1 MIPTGHWWRQTAL
14 IKQRAVLSAY
24 GLLAAVFVIF
34 ISACAVRKVP
44 TDDRYIEN
52 KTPPHLNAVAF
63 KKIPGWVGDNH
74 AEALAAFLKSCKK
87 HRVLSSDD
95 KLRSKEVIVGAKEW
109 QKVCAIG
116 VTVKKGSKIEA
127 QYFFESYFTPYLVS
141 DHSDSVGL
149 FTGYYEPEL
158 RGSWRSDT
166 TYQYPI
172 YGLPKDLVSIDL
184 GAFRS
189 ELMGTH
195 LVGRRA
201 KTTLIPYYTRAE
213 INGGMLKGKQLELLW
228 VDSSIEAFFLHI
240 QGSGRIVFSD
250 GSKVRVGFAG
260 RNGQRYT
267 PIGRELVALNI
278 LKPDQVSLQS
288 IQTWLVANP
297 VAGLELM
304 EKNKSYIFFHIRD
317 GKGPVGAQGVVLTP
331 GRSLAVDRKYL
342 PLGAPIW
349 LVTTEPGKAGKPI
362 RRLVIAQDTGS
373 AIKGPV
379 RGDLFIGHGPKA
391 GIIAGNMKQRGK
403 YFLLLPKV

>member
-1 MIPTGHWWRQTAL
+1 L
-14 IKQRAVLSAY
+14 IKQRAVLKAY
-24 GLLAAVFVIF
+24 GLLAAVLALFV
-34 ISACAVRKVP
+34 SACAVRQVP
-44 TDDRYIEN
+44 TDGRYIEN
-52 KTPPHLNAVAF
+52 KTPLHLTAVAF
-63 KKIPGWVGDNH
+63 KTIPGWVGDNH
-74 AEALAAFLKSCKK
+74 AEALVVFLKSCKK
-87 HRVLSSDD
+87 HRVLSSVA
-95 KLRSKEVIVGAKEW
+95 KLGSQEVTVGAEEW
-109 QKVCAIG
+109 QKVCVVGAK
-116 VTVKKGSKIEA
+116 VKKGSKIEA
-127 QYFFESYFTPYLVS
+127 QYFFESHFTPYLVS
-141 DHSDSVGL
+141 DGSDPVGL

-158 RGSWRSDT
+158 RGAWRPNI

-172 YGLPKDLVSIDL
+172 YGRPQDLVSVDL
-184 GAFRS
+184 GSFRS

-213 INGGMLKGKQLELLW
+213 INRGMLKGKQLEILW
-228 VDSSIEAFFLHI
+228 VDSAIDAFFLHI

-250 GSKVRVGFAG
+250 GSKVRVSFAG

-288 IQTWLVANP
+288 IQRWLAANP

-304 EKNKSYIFFHIRD
+304 EKNKAYIFFHIRD
-317 GKGPVGAQGVVLTP
+317 GEGPVGAQGVVLTS
-331 GRSLAVDRKYL
+331 GRSLAVDRKYI

-349 LVTTEPGKAGKPI
+349 LVTTEPGKAEKPI

-373 AIKGPV
+373 AIKGSV

-403 YFLLLPKV
+403 YFLLLPKR